1 MITSGNEW
9 YTPPIY
15 TQAARRVMGA
25 IDLDP
30 ASCAKANEFVQA
42 TRYYTKEDNGLTLPW
57 RGRIYLNPPFGRTVM
72 GRGSNLK
79 HFCNKLES
87 EYQVGNIEQAVLLVP
102 ANTATSWFV
111 PLWNR
116 QIFFPFKRIRFLES
130 DGSPSYGQSFSTCFV
145 YYGQAGEQF
154 ATIFGQFGHIVSPST
169 RVNYPGVLELWQ
181 SQMYEVIA

>member
-1 MITSGNEW
+1 MTSSGNEW
-9 YTPPIY
+9 YTPPMY
-15 TQAARRVMGA
+15 TLAAKQLMGA

-42 TRYYTKEDNGLTLPW
+42 GHYYTREQNGLALPW
-57 RGRIYLNPPFGRTVM
+57 FGRVFLNPPFGRTVT

-87 EYQVGNIEQAVLLVP
+87 EYLAGHVEQAVLLVP

-116 QIFFPFKRIRFLES
+116 PICFPFKRIRFLQP
-130 DGSPSYGQSFSTCFV
+130 DGQVGTGQSFSTCFV
-145 YYGQAGEQF
+145 YYGQAEERF
-154 ATIFGQFGHIVSPST
+154 AAIFRAFGHIVPPS
-169 RVNYPGVLELWQ
+169 RACYPRAVELWHAQ
-181 SQMYEVIA
+181 TYEVPA